1 MCVGGLHPEAPP
13 SPNMNLLSY
22 LLLRSHNKINVR
34 FLRCNGACVSPSP
47 NPGKQEM
54 KS

>member
-1 MCVGGLHPEAPP
+1 MWGGCTLRTP
-13 SPNMNLLSY
+13 PNMNLLSY
-22 LLLRSHNKINVR
+22 LLLLRSHNKINVC

-47 NPGKQEM
+47 SPGTRET